1 MKHLIEFIVR
11 ELIRL
16 IFKIKTEVE
25 LWDTKS

>member
-16 IFKIKTEVE
+16 IFKIKTEVKR
-25 LWDTKS
+25 WDMD